1 LDKPIGG
8 GGKFASTQGMYDD
21 DILDDAALQL
31 IVRPEK
37 TKGGKN
43 APNTAPGSSVFDYV
57 HPNCMVFNSNG
68 RLFVGDSR
76 GHISV
81 WDITLKNGDL
91 HADNFF

>member
-1 LDKPIGG
+1 
-8 GGKFASTQGMYDD
+8 MYDD

-31 IVRPEK
+31 IVKPETK
-37 TKGGKN
+37 TSPGAKN
-43 APNTAPGSSVFDYV
+43 AANKKQVPGQTVFDYV

-81 WDITLKNGDL
+81 WDITLKNGNL
-91 HADNFF
+91 

>member
-1 LDKPIGG
+1 
-8 GGKFASTQGMYDD
+8 MYDD

-31 IVRPEK
+31 IARPDK
-37 TKGGKN
+37 TTGKKN
-43 APNTAPGSSVFDYV
+43 VQKQAPGSTVFDYV

-81 WDITLKNGDL
+81 WDISLKNGNL
-91 HADNFF
+91 

>member
-1 LDKPIGG
+1 
-8 GGKFASTQGMYDD
+8 MYDD

-31 IVRPEK
+31 IVRPDK
-37 TKGGKN
+37 TTGKKN
-43 APNTAPGSSVFDYV
+43 APKQTPGSTVFDYV

-81 WDITLKNGDL
+81 WDISLKNGNL
-91 HADNFF
+91 

>member
-1 LDKPIGG
+1 
-8 GGKFASTQGMYDD
+8 MYDD

-31 IVRPEK
+31 IARPDK
-37 TKGGKN
+37 TTGKKN
-43 APNTAPGSSVFDYV
+43 LQKQTPGSTVFDYV

-81 WDITLKNGDL
+81 WDISLKNGNL
-91 HADNFF
+91 

>member
-1 LDKPIGG
+1 
-8 GGKFASTQGMYDD
+8 MYDD

-31 IVRPEK
+31 IARPDK
-37 TKGGKN
+37 TTGKKN
-43 APNTAPGSSVFDYV
+43 VQKQTPGSTVFDYV

-81 WDITLKNGDL
+81 WDISLKNGNL
-91 HADNFF
+91 

>member
-1 LDKPIGG
+1 
-8 GGKFASTQGMYDD
+8 MYDD

-31 IVRPEK
+31 IVRPDK
-37 TKGGKN
+37 TAGGKN
-43 APNTAPGSSVFDYV
+43 APKQKTPGSTVFDYV

-81 WDITLKNGDL
+81 WDITLKNGNL
-91 HADNFF
+91 